1 MRRSKHLGSRSA
13 LLRGALIGLLLVT
26 PLVVTSWASFAE
38 DEPSE
43 ELVLRAA
50 RGRTSYR
57 IYCRNCH
64 GDEAKGDGPIA
75 ELLKAPPADLTK
87 LSAKNDGKFPAEE
100 IYEAIDGRNEVAAH
114 GSREMPIWGF
124 SFQDPSRDEDQE
136 AEVRERLLDLVAYLE
151 TLQAGGDSG

>member
-1 MRRSKHLGSRSA
+1 MCRSKNPRSA

-26 PLVVTSWASFAE
+26 PLVLASAAALA
-38 DEPSE
+38 DDQRSD

-57 IYCRNCH
+57 IYCQNCH
-64 GDEAKGDGPIA
+64 GKEAKGDGPIA

-87 LSAKNDGKFPAEE
+87 LAADNDGKFPVETVSAT
-100 IYEAIDGRNEVAAH
+100 IDGRNEVAAH

-124 SFQDPSRDEDQE
+124 SFQDPGRDEDQE
-136 AEVRERLLDLVAYLE
+136 AEVAERIRDLVAYLQSI
-151 TLQAGGDSG
+151 QAKGDSG

>member
-1 MRRSKHLGSRSA
+1 MRRSKHPDSRSA

-26 PLVVTSWASFAE
+26 ALASVASFAE
-38 DEPSE
+38 EGKSD

-57 IYCRNCH
+57 IYCQNCH
-64 GDEAKGDGPIA
+64 GKDAKGDGPIA
-75 ELLKAPPADLTK
+75 ELLKSQPADLTG
-87 LSAKNDGKFPAEE
+87 LAARNDGEFPADE
-100 IYEAIDGRNEVAAH
+100 IYETIDGRNEVRAH

-136 AEVRERLLDLVAYLE
+136 AEVREKIRDLVAYLL
-151 TLQAGGDSG
+151 TIQVAKDSG

>member
-1 MRRSKHLGSRSA
+1 MRRCKNANSRSA

-26 PLVVTSWASFAE
+26 PLVLTSVASFAE
-38 DEPSE
+38 EKASD

-57 IYCRNCH
+57 IYCQNCH
-64 GDEAKGDGPIA
+64 GKDAKGNGPIA
-75 ELLKAPPADLTK
+75 ELLKSPPADLTQ
-87 LSAKNDGKFPAEE
+87 LAAANDGKFPADTV
-100 IYEAIDGRNEVAAH
+100 YETIDGRNEVAAH

-136 AEVRERLLDLVAYLE
+136 AEVRQRILDLAAYLE
-151 TLQAGGDSG
+151 LLQAK